1 MLELKKWAVER
12 GIKQKDLAKILDVSP
27 QLITEWFAFRRAP
40 TGEKVIEIQ
49 ELIKTKPRVREMINF
64 EEMEKTFSPERCRQI
79 AVRTEELRKE
89 VQRASKFHRVHAR
102 KASRRHPLKPHH
114 VKTF

>member
-40 TGEKVIEIQ
+40 TGEKVNRNSGVDQNEAKGQ
-49 ELIKTKPRVREMINF
+49 ENDQL
-64 EEMEKTFSPERCRQI
+64 
-79 AVRTEELRKE
+79 
-89 VQRASKFHRVHAR
+89 
-102 KASRRHPLKPHH
+102 
-114 VKTF
+114 